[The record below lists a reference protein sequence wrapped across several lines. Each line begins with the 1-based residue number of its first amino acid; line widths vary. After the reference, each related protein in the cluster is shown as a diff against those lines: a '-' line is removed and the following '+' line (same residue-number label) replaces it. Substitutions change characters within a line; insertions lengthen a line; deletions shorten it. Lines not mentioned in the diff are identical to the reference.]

1 MPPVARAGWSARE
14 LLAFD
19 SGLASHGKD
28 FTAIVKALPG
38 RGVTELVRMYYERK
52 CGQGRFATGDPNF
65 LYARPVVVKSQRRG
79 GAPKTEDEA
88 DGAAGDCGAGPRAD
102 ANGGR
107 VAVQNGAPME
117 VDGVAPDGAAAAP

>member
-1 MPPVARAGWSARE
+1 M
-14 LLAFD
+14 
-19 SGLASHGKD
+19 
-28 FTAIVKALPG
+28 KALPG

-79 GAPKTEDEA
+79 GAPKAEEAEEAA
-88 DGAAGDCGAGPRAD
+88 DGAAGDCGAPGPAPMLMEGVAVVPAD
-102 ANGGR
+102 A
-107 VAVQNGAPME
+107 AATNGAPME